1 MIGVLVVEDMEVVR
15 AGLVALLDGELGI
28 EVMAQAG
35 DEAQALGVI
44 ESAVPDVA
52 LLDIDGPG
60 VDGLA
65 LAKEFASRA
74 PACRTIAL
82 TSSDR
87 PGRLRQAL
95 EAGASGYVLKSVS
108 GRQLTRAVR
117 KVATGIRAIEP
128 RRLANTPWE
137 CTPLTLREAQAL
149 RLAAG
154 GATAQEIAGNLCLG
168 VGTIRNRLSAAVGKL
183 NARGLVDAIRIAER
197 QGWI

>member
-28 EVMAQAG
+28 EVLAQAG
-35 DEAQALGVI
+35 DETQALGVI
-44 ESAVPDVA
+44 EFAVPDVA

-60 VDGLA
+60 MGGLA
-65 LAKEFASRA
+65 LFASRA

-95 EAGASGYVLKSVS
+95 DAGASGYVLKSVS

-117 KVATGIRAIEP
+117 KVATGVRAIEP

-137 CTPLTLREAQAL
+137 CTPLTLREAEAL

-154 GATAQEIAGNLCLG
+154 GATAQEIARNLYLG